1 MINETKVYI
10 RLGPYLAFR
19 KHFYPSPNTLSSPF
33 IEQTMPA
40 RLQRKPKI
48 KTEISA
54 HFSKK
59 DSFFHL
65 SFKWKREGRRKVIAA
80 PVTLPA
86 KPISRAKCG
95 MNMAISRVNMR
106 NKLLTHKANSGEL

>member
-1 MINETKVYI
+1 
-10 RLGPYLAFR
+10 
-19 KHFYPSPNTLSSPF
+19 
-33 IEQTMPA
+33 MPA

-59 DSFFHL
+59 ASFFHL

-80 PVTLPA
+80 PVTLPD
-86 KPISRAKCG
+86 KPINRAKCG
-95 MNMAISRVNMR
+95 VNMAINRVNKR
-106 NKLLTHKANSGEL
+106 NEPLTVRASSGDL

>member
-1 MINETKVYI
+1 
-10 RLGPYLAFR
+10 
-19 KHFYPSPNTLSSPF
+19 
-33 IEQTMPA
+33 MPA

-48 KTEISA
+48 KTKISA

-80 PVTLPA
+80 PVTLPV
-86 KPISRAKCG
+86 KPINKAKCG
-95 MNMAISRVNMR
+95 MNMAISRVNKR
-106 NKLLTHKANSGEL
+106 NEPLTPRANSGDL

>member
-1 MINETKVYI
+1 
-10 RLGPYLAFR
+10 
-19 KHFYPSPNTLSSPF
+19 
-33 IEQTMPA
+33 MPA

-54 HFSKK
+54 HFSEK

-80 PVTLPA
+80 PVILPV

-95 MNMAISRVNMR
+95 MNMDISRVNRR
-106 NKLLTHKANSGEL
+106 NEPLRPRANSGEL

>member
-1 MINETKVYI
+1 
-10 RLGPYLAFR
+10 
-19 KHFYPSPNTLSSPF
+19 
-33 IEQTMPA
+33 MPA

-80 PVTLPA
+80 PVTLPD
-86 KPISRAKCG
+86 KPINRAKCG
-95 MNMAISRVNMR
+95 VNMDINRVNKR
-106 NKLLTHKANSGEL
+106 NEPLTARASSGDLKLEWLPSEIQEYTISVAAKKGKG